1 MGSNTD
7 KVIDK
12 LFDILLQRF
21 QEAKETSFGKGSEFI
36 FENIDSLL
44 YYFQKIDF
52 NRSRSYIETPKWL
65 KDKKA
70 TIDPK
75 NTGDDNCFQYSINIA
90 LNHKNIGKDPQRI
103 SKINS
108 FIIKYNWKG
117 INFWA
122 GSQDWKKFEQN
133 NVEIAL
139 NILYVPHNT
148 KGICRVYKSKYN
160 NERENQVIC

>member
-1 MGSNTD
+1 MCNNIEICMGSNTD

-75 NTGDDNCFQYSINIA
+75 NTGDDNCFQYSITIA

-117 INFWA
+117 INF
-122 GSQDWKKFEQN
+122 
-133 NVEIAL
+133 
-139 NILYVPHNT
+139 
-148 KGICRVYKSKYN
+148 
-160 NERENQVIC
+160 